1 MFYHFSRSAS
11 HKKNYILSFHA
22 KRPFEARPFSQ
33 SNTFP
38 ESTTSLL
45 TAATLEYTRGA
56 GITAAAGT

>member
-1 MFYHFSRSAS
+1 MLKGLLKPDPFL
-11 HKKNYILSFHA
+11 KVTLSL
-22 KRPFEARPFSQ
+22 
-33 SNTFP
+33 